1 MEIVIYLEK
10 MLCMTQKYNSCMT
23 KIMNALI
30 DNAKDF
36 NVVTPFYNMLENS
49 DNYSM
54 TSRSLGNYYGDE
66 IDDVNVNALDGK
78 SFKYKT
84 KIIGKTEAI
93 IARPHCLD
101 I

>member
-1 MEIVIYLEK
+1 ME
-10 MLCMTQKYNSCMT
+10 

-36 NVVTPFYNMLENS
+36 NVVTPFYNMLEN
-49 DNYSM
+49 YSM
-54 TSRSLGNYYGDE
+54 TSRSLRNYYGDG

-84 KIIGKTEAI
+84 KIVGKTEAI

>member
-1 MEIVIYLEK
+1 
-10 MLCMTQKYNSCMT
+10 MLCMTQKYKSCMT

-30 DNAKDF
+30 DSAKDS

-54 TSRSLGNYYGDE
+54 TSRSLRNYYGDE

-78 SFKYKT
+78 SSKYKT
-84 KIIGKTEAI
+84 KIAGKTEAI

>member
-1 MEIVIYLEK
+1 MPFKNNNTFIYNPEDLDFV
-10 MLCMTQKYNSCMT
+10 MPIYNR
-23 KIMNALI
+23 
-30 DNAKDF
+30 
-36 NVVTPFYNMLENS
+36 LENS

-84 KIIGKTEAI
+84 KILGKTEAI